1 MEPSAGDEFEPQTCT
16 VLYFWSIRQCCRTVH
31 RLVMCWILSTQRCLF
46 HAKKMKHKICI
57 FNFNAALICHVCA
70 LWCCFTMKT
79 FPHMHACIIL
89 QSANPQAPPALSQ
102 GVISGNYLV
111 SQGKA

>member
-1 MEPSAGDEFEPQTCT
+1 MLQDRSQTGDMLDFYLHNAACSMQ
-16 VLYFWSIRQCCRTVH
+16 
-31 RLVMCWILSTQRCLF
+31 
-46 HAKKMKHKICI
+46 KMKQKVCI
-57 FNFNAALICHVCA
+57 FNFNAALISHLCA

-79 FPHMHACIIL
+79 FPHMHTCIIL

-111 SQGKA
+111 SQRKA